1 MSETFDTQ
9 TEPKRPGGFL
19 DLGEDD
25 ICQRASKRYS
35 RVSLALL
42 ALIVVANV
50 VAIGLSTVI
59 MMMNNNDPKALTGNP
74 VLQLLVMFAPLYV
87 VAIPVCWLILRPMP
101 AKAPKEGKISGGH
114 LVVLFLV
121 SIFFMQAG
129 NLMGTYLSAFL
140 TNGKAQNA
148 VVQLVS
154 MEGWSQF
161 VVVTLIAPVLEELV
175 FRKFVIDRTNRF
187 GEKAAIL
194 FSAAAF
200 ALFHTNLFQLFYT
213 FGLGLILAYL
223 YVRTGKLRLPIIFHV
238 LINALGGIIPI
249 LLLRLVEKNAG
260 MTLEQLTALPEE
272 RMVEYLSAI
281 IPLSIFNLILYGAA
295 VAGLILLF
303 IFAKKVHFEPAK
315 DEIPK
320 GKVFKTVC
328 LNVGFILYFLV
339 CVGLMVLTLLEST
352 GALNITG

>member
-1 MSETFDTQ
+1 MSEPFDTQ
-9 TEPKRPGGFL
+9 AEPKRPGGFL
-19 DLGEDD
+19 DLGEDA
-25 ICQRASKRYS
+25 ICQSASRRYS

-42 ALIVVANV
+42 VLIVVGNA
-50 VAIGLSTVI
+50 VAVGLSVVLI
-59 MMMNNNDPKALTGNP
+59 ILNHNDPNAIANNSI
-74 VLQLLVMFAPLYV
+74 LQLLVMFAPLYLIAV
-87 VAIPVCWLILRPMP
+87 PVCWLILRPMP
-101 AKAPKEGKISGGH
+101 AKAPREGKISGGH

-129 NLMGTYLSAFL
+129 NIIGTNLSALL

-148 VVQLVS
+148 IVELVN
-154 MEGWSQF
+154 MDGWLQF
-161 VVVTLIAPVLEELV
+161 VIVTLVAPIFEELV

-238 LINALGGIIPI
+238 LINALGGIIPV
-249 LLLRLVEKNAG
+249 LLYRMVESNAG
-260 MTLEQLTALPEE
+260 MSMEQLLALPTEE
-272 RMVEYLSAI
+272 LTKFLYAILPLSAFS
-281 IPLSIFNLILYGAA
+281 LALWGAA

-303 IFAKKVHFEPAK
+303 IFAKKLRFEPAK

-320 GKVFKTVC
+320 GKGFKTVC
-328 LNVGFILYFLV
+328 LNVGFILYFIL
-339 CVGLMVLTLLEST
+339 CVGLMVFALLQSA
-352 GALNITG
+352 GMLSV